1 MFCRTIFYKGVKM
14 VRYGY
19 HKAYVEQNYLEI
31 IFILYQKQEIVRNI
45 DIAGELNLARA
56 TVTQM
61 LRNLEKKGYIEYKED
76 KIVRFTKEGEMI
88 AEKLY
93 EKHVYLTKVLK
104 HMGIEDDIAEKEAC
118 QIEHAISDNSFKKIK
133 KYFDKKL

>member
-1 MFCRTIFYKGVKM
+1 M

-31 IFILYQKQEIVRNI
+31 IFILYQKQETVRNI

-93 EKHVYLTKVLK
+93 KKHVYLTKVLK

>member
-1 MFCRTIFYKGVKM
+1 M

-61 LRNLEKKGYIEYKED
+61 LRNLEEKGYIEYKED

-93 EKHVYLTKVLK
+93 KKHVYLTKVLK

>member
-93 EKHVYLTKVLK
+93 KKHVYLTKVLK

>member
-61 LRNLEKKGYIEYKED
+61 LRNLEEKGYIEYKED

-93 EKHVYLTKVLK
+93 KKHVYLTKVLK

>member
-1 MFCRTIFYKGVKM
+1 M

-93 EKHVYLTKVLK
+93 KKHVYLTKVLK

>member
-1 MFCRTIFYKGVKM
+1 M